1 MLYGLQM
8 CEDDK
13 NNNICIFFVSK
24 DRLSTKEDAISLH
37 RMLKG
42 KIEIQNKVSIE
53 NAFGE
58 EKGTLGLIYTPG
70 VAYVAT
76 EISKNKELIYDY
88 TSKWNNVAIIC
99 DGTRVLG
106 LGDIGPEGA
115 LPVMEGKSVLFKVLG
130 GINAFPLCIATKER
144 DEIIRFVKAI
154 QPVFGAINIEDIE
167 SPKVFDIVKKLQN
180 ELSIPVFH
188 DDQHGTAV
196 ITLAALINSLKLLN
210 KKLDS
215 IKVVI
220 SGAGSAG
227 YGIFKILEKAGCKDI
242 VVTDS
247 KGAIY
252 EGRKDLKDHDDDDD
266 DDDDSKN
273 RGDYDNNDNA
283 FKQEISR
290 KSNPRK
296 VKGDLTEVIGK
307 ADIFIGVSGIAGLL
321 NNDMIKSMNQDAVIF
336 ALSNPDPE
344 ILPPDARNAGARIVA
359 TGRSDFPNQINNAVV
374 FPSVLRALLDMRARN
389 LDEDMLVAAS
399 YAIALLVEGS
409 HLKEDYIIPKINDP
423 RILPIVTETLKDAIK
438 NHLSKSGTHRALHKT

>member
-1 MLYGLQM
+1 
-8 CEDDK
+8 
-13 NNNICIFFVSK
+13 
-24 DRLSTKEDAISLH
+24 
-37 RMLKG
+37 MLKG
-42 KIEIQNKVSIE
+42 KIEIHNKVSVE
-53 NAFGE
+53 NAFDE

-76 EISKNKELIYDY
+76 EISNNKELVYDY

-106 LGDIGPEGA
+106 LGNIGPEAA
-115 LPVMEGKSVLFKVLG
+115 LPVMEGKSVLFKILG
-130 GINAFPLCIATKER
+130 GINAFPLCIATKEKE
-144 DEIIRFVKAI
+144 EIIRFVKAI

-167 SPKVFDIVKKLQN
+167 SPKVFDIIKRLQN

-196 ITLAALINSLKLLN
+196 ITLAALINSLKLLS

-220 SGAGSAG
+220 SGSGSAG

-252 EGRKDLKDHDDDDD
+252 EGRKDLKDYDDKDGDD
-266 DDDDSKN
+266 
-273 RGDYDNNDNA
+273 YNNNNNTS
-283 FKQEISR
+283 KQEISR

-296 VKGDLTEVIGK
+296 LTGSLADVIRA
-307 ADIFIGVSGIAGLL
+307 ADVFIGVSGKAGLL
-321 NNDMIKSMNQDAVIF
+321 NNDMVKSMNHDAIIF

-344 ILPPDARNAGARIVA
+344 ILPRDALKAGARIVA
-359 TGRSDFPNQINNAVV
+359 TGRSDFSNQVNNAVV
-374 FPSVLRALLDMRARN
+374 FPAVLRALLDMKAKG

-399 YAIALLVEGS
+399 YAIASLVETP
-409 HLKEDYIIPKINDP
+409 HLKEDYIIPKVNDP
-423 RILPIVTETLKDAIK
+423 RILPIVTQTLKDAIK
-438 NHLSKSGTHRALHKT
+438 SHMSKDSSNMVLHKT